1 MDGLLKIE
9 LDRDSGLFLVGYG
22 KGSSPSFTNLT
33 VTGTALFANGTAAA
47 PSISFA
53 SDPATGFYISGANS
67 ISIALAGTNYGS
79 ITGLGSGIK
88 LNGTGTNFLSL
99 PSTGAVALTAGGTNQ
114 NITLT
119 PSGTGAVTIA
129 SNLTVSGTGASPFTG
144 YIKFASTNI
153 GSGSET
159 WIGSTGSLG
168 GIAFNVPT
176 GGLFT
181 FAVNNVGMA
190 NWNSSGNLLFGTTT
204 DSANGKIQLATH
216 TTSAGGIGFGT
227 DVALYRSAANEIS
240 IYTNGGLSHTFS
252 NNGTYSQLTFR
263 TLAGK
268 IVNLQQISAQFG
280 VNLVIGGGG
289 GSNEDSTLQTGGTG
303 TLYLKTGSSPTTAVS
318 IDSSQNTTFAG
329 IIIHKS
335 YTVATLPAAAAG
347 NTYGIV
353 FVSDATNAAGTGIGT
368 APTGGGAVKRAVYS
382 TGAAWLLL

>member
-1 MDGLLKIE
+1 MLANN
-9 LDRDSGLFLVGYG
+9 
-22 KGSSPSFTNLT
+22 PSVLTGGGVATN
-33 VTGTALFANGTAAA
+33 VVNGTFQLIG
-47 PSISFA
+47 P
-53 SDPATGFYISGANS
+53 TG
-67 ISIALAGTNYGS
+67 SIAL
-79 ITGLGSGIK
+79 
-88 LNGTGTNFLSL
+88 
-99 PSTGAVALTAGGTNQ
+99 TAQGTNQ

-227 DVALYRSAANEIS
+227 TVSLFTSATNALKVLMSAPGSFILGDGTRNIS
-240 IYTNGGLSHTFS
+240 LVTSGGNDCTLTTDATNGLI
-252 NNGTYSQLTFR
+252 LTASGGASSVV
-263 TLAGK
+263 LK
-268 IVNLQQISAQFG
+268 SA
-280 VNLVIGGGG
+280 N
-289 GSNEDSTLQTGGTG
+289 
-303 TLYLKTGSSPTTAVS
+303 TTALTL
-318 IDSSQNTTFAG
+318 DSSQNATFAG
-329 IIIHKS
+329 IVIHKS

-347 NTYGIV
+347 NTYGTT
-353 FVSDATNAAGTGIGT
+353 FVSDATQLAGVGIGT
-368 APTGGGAVKRAVYS
+368 APTGGGSVKRAVYS
-382 TGAAWLLL
+382 TGGGWLLL